1 MILFLSTGVNG
12 DDFRM
17 GAESCRWINMQILA
31 TFNPKCAISQSQ
43 TMKSQRSIS
52 NELQNNANMDLIS
65 IFKKFHTIF
74 CNSYV
79 SSLAFF
85 WLLINQ
91 FGAKVSLSHQQ
102 HRHFYGLSRS
112 NWNKFSIVSFSIF
125 KVNIVVEQ
133 YNKHNWW
140 RFFGFHKLPLPSTF
154 LLPLPPLQM
163 FRRPWPR
170 AELRHKIWDRNSRF
184 EIRDQGRDPD
194 WRLDNLWSMPKF
206 W

>member
-112 NWNKFSIVSFSIF
+112 NWNKFSI
-125 KVNIVVEQ
+125 
-133 YNKHNWW
+133 
-140 RFFGFHKLPLPSTF
+140 
-154 LLPLPPLQM
+154 
-163 FRRPWPR
+163 
-170 AELRHKIWDRNSRF
+170 
-184 EIRDQGRDPD
+184 
-194 WRLDNLWSMPKF
+194 
-206 W
+206 